1 MEVTVIIPEGAIR
14 QPDEELG
21 LNEQGLRT
29 WRVSFKGDY
38 DTLRTKSLG
47 YRQGQTFEDGS
58 LRSFTLSR
66 ISGGYGMLTLAL
78 TPPEPASEDG
88 SGGSGTGGDNPV
100 KDIWSVH
107 AVRNDVSIMAYCSSG
122 LNGPQRA
129 DVEAWQKE
137 PDGELAKDYKYTGTD
152 GKVVTIDNGKT
163 KEIIDKI
170 KAGKDSVIRFY
181 PVITRKRTYAD
192 IPPAVLENLAF
203 IDTPSV
209 PNTTTGPDTPNVIK
223 APGGLSAAVSKYNW
237 LKIDDSADE
246 LPNGQWV
253 RTEAWM
259 GVLTTERSWDPN
271 FYGAGDDRWPMPR
284 DTQGESSQGG
294 GSSEGGGSK

>member
-1 MEVTVIIPEGAIR
+1 MEVAITIPDGSIR

-29 WRVSFKGDY
+29 WRVSFKGEY
-38 DTLRTKSLG
+38 SSLKTKALA
-47 YRQGQTFEDGS
+47 YRQGHTFENGI
-58 LRSFTLSR
+58 LRTFNLSR
-66 ISGGYGMLTLAL
+66 ISGGYGLLTLTL

-88 SGGSGTGGDNPV
+88 GSSTGDGGDNPV

-107 AVRNDVSIMAYCSSG
+107 AVRNDVSVMAYCSDNLS
-122 LNGPQRA
+122 GPQRA

-152 GKVVTIDNGKT
+152 GKVVTIENDKT
-163 KEIIDKI
+163 KELIDKI
-170 KAGKDSVIRFY
+170 KEGKDSVIRFY

-192 IPPAVLENLAF
+192 IPPAVLENLSF
-203 IDTPSV
+203 IDTPEV
-209 PNTTTGPDTPNVIK
+209 PSTTTGTATPNVIK
-223 APGGLSAAVSKYNW
+223 SPSGLSVTVGKYNW

-246 LPNGQWV
+246 QPNGQWV

-259 GVLTTERSWDPN
+259 GVLTSERSWDPD
-271 FYGAGDDRWPMPR
+271 FYGPVGTRWPMPR
-284 DTQGESSQGG
+284 DTQGEASQGG
-294 GSSEGGGSK
+294 GSK